1 MADPSSTLYVT
12 IGNPTSI
19 SIERL
24 SATNWLAWKNR
35 ISDVVEANNWR
46 KYIDGTSVAPEASVA
61 APVTGISEEDEDTS
75 PRGKWL
81 TKDRL
86 IMMHLKSAI
95 SDQQLLQIGSV
106 ASSAQL
112 WRRLRELKEPTGLAA
127 ITNAIA
133 MIYETRC
140 TEDSQIDKHIT
151 RIRNYAIQLGELG
164 EAFPDYLLA
173 TIYMRSLPSSYK
185 LFVNSFWGTQSSSH
199 LKTIK
204 SEDVIM

>member
-1 MADPSSTLYVT
+1 MANPSSISYVT
-12 IGNPTSI
+12 VGNPTSI

-24 SATNWLAWKNR
+24 SATNWLTWKNR
-35 ISDVVEANNWR
+35 ISDVVEANNW
-46 KYIDGTSVAPEASVA
+46 KKFIDGTSVAPEVSASV
-61 APVTGISEEDEDTS
+61 PGKSDEDEDTS

-81 TKDRL
+81 QKDRL

-112 WRRLRELKEPTGLAA
+112 WRRLRELKEPTGLSA

-140 TEDSQIDKHIT
+140 T
-151 RIRNYAIQLGELG
+151 
-164 EAFPDYLLA
+164 
-173 TIYMRSLPSSYK
+173 
-185 LFVNSFWGTQSSSH
+185 
-199 LKTIK
+199 
-204 SEDVIM
+204 